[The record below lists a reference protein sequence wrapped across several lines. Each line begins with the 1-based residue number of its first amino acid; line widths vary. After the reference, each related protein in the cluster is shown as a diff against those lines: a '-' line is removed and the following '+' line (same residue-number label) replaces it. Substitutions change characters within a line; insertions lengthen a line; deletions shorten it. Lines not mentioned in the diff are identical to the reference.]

1 MRARPHGAKHV
12 SIPRPGRE
20 SPGVLRRRAG
30 WPYGI
35 ARICLMLTAAGICG
49 CNSMSGSANNQVG
62 MWNYQQGNYQAAREE
77 FSRAAADDPQNA
89 SFTYNL
95 ACAMRR
101 QGDFGAAE
109 ANYLRAIQADPSHQ
123 PSYHALAEL
132 MLQEGR
138 PAEATRLVSSWAQSQ
153 PQDSGAQ
160 IEMAWIQHENG
171 DVNGAEQSLYRSL
184 AARPDNPIAT
194 AQLGQLYQET
204 GRTDRAALMYRR
216 SLQAD
221 WLQPQVQSR
230 LASLQSPNGSNGPP
244 PTMFASNF
252 GGPAVAMFPFPSTPG
267 YAQAPTAAQTAL
279 APSQTND
286 DPAHMAN

>member
-1 MRARPHGAKHV
+1 MRARPHGAEHAQ
-12 SIPRPGRE
+12 IPRPGCD
-20 SPGVLRRRAG
+20 SSNVLRPRAG
-30 WPYGI
+30 WPCWI
-35 ARICLMLTAAGICG
+35 ARIGLVLAAAGLCG
-49 CNSMSGSANNQVG
+49 CNSMSGSVNNQIG

-101 QGDFGAAE
+101 QSDFGAAE
-109 ANYLRAIQADPSHQ
+109 ANYLRAIQVDPSHQ
-123 PSYHALAEL
+123 PSYHALAAL
-132 MLQEGR
+132 MFQEGR
-138 PAEATRLVSSWAQSQ
+138 RAEATQMVSSWAQSQ

-171 DVNGAEQSLYRSL
+171 DVSGAEQSLYRSL
-184 AARPDNPIAT
+184 AARPNNPIAT

-204 GRTDRAALMYRR
+204 GRADRAAVMYRR

-221 WLQPQVQSR
+221 WLQPQVQAR
-230 LASLQSPNGSNGPP
+230 LASLQNPNAPDGAP

-252 GGPAVAMFPFPSTPG
+252 GGPAVAMLPFPATPV

-279 APSQTND
+279 ARSQTND
-286 DPAHMAN
+286 DPAHLTN